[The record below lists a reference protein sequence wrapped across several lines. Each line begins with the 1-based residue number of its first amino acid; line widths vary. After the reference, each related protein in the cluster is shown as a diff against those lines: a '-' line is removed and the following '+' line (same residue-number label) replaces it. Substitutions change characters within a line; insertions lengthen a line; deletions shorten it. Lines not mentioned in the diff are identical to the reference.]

1 MFIIMLVMIGII
13 IFADLQYRGLIHT
26 ALTRAENPIAMEN
39 YISAAYNMLMT
50 HIITLGITVAL
61 ILAMPVYAKA
71 IRGIKTSIEVED
83 NGKLDE
89 IELSDN

>member
-1 MFIIMLVMIGII
+1 MK
-13 IFADLQYRGLIHT
+13 
-26 ALTRAENPIAMEN
+26 
-39 YISAAYNMLMT
+39 
-50 HIITLGITVAL
+50 TVAL